1 MAMVSIGVMGIVL
14 GLVFWAG
21 VFLTIRGFISAKK
34 TGHEASIAK
43 AHAEITRLKA
53 EQAGVQPAAPAPAP
67 KAGPS
72 KAATAA
78 KAVGKAAAWT
88 APRLVAG
95 TAVVSKAS
103 VKGAKA
109 TIVQVSKWKKAKA
122 AAKAPV
128 QPAET
133 PASGG
138 NVLTPEQEK
147 TMTETPAFMRA
158 GKVINLAEQRDS
170 RHTLH

>member
-1 MAMVSIGVMGIVL
+1 MELLFISL
-14 GLVFWAG
+14 FFWAA
-21 VFLTIRGFISAKK
+21 VIWAIRTAIVSRK
-34 TGHEASIAK
+34 TGHEATIAK
-43 AHAEITRLKA
+43 AQAEIARLKA
-53 EQAGVQPAAPAPAP
+53 EQAGVVQPAAPAPAP

-109 TIVQVSKWKKAKA
+109 TIVQVSEWKKAKA

>member
-1 MAMVSIGVMGIVL
+1 MELLFISL
-14 GLVFWAG
+14 FFWAA
-21 VFLTIRGFISAKK
+21 VIWAIRTAIVSRK
-34 TGHEASIAK
+34 TGHEATIAK
-43 AHAEITRLKA
+43 AQAEIARLKA
-53 EQAGVQPAAPAPAP
+53 EQAGVVQPAAPAPAP

-109 TIVQVSKWKKAKA
+109 TIVQVSEWKKAKA

-158 GKVINLAEQRDS
+158 GKVINIAEQRDS

>member
-1 MAMVSIGVMGIVL
+1 MELLFISL
-14 GLVFWAG
+14 FFWAA
-21 VFLTIRGFISAKK
+21 VIWAIRTAIVSRK
-34 TGHEASIAK
+34 TGHEATIAK
-43 AHAEITRLKA
+43 AQAEIARLKA
-53 EQAGVQPAAPAPAP
+53 EQAGVVQPAAPAPAP
-67 KAGPS
+67 KVGPS

-88 APRLVAG
+88 APRIVAG

-109 TIVQVSKWKKAKA
+109 TIVQVSEWKKAKA

-158 GKVINLAEQRDS
+158 GKVINIAEQRDS

>member
-1 MAMVSIGVMGIVL
+1 MMEIAMLAVVL
-14 GLVFWAG
+14 GLAFWGG
-21 VFLTIRGFISAKK
+21 VFMVIRGFISAKK
-34 TGHEASIAK
+34 TGHEAEIFR
-43 AHAEITRLKA
+43 HQAEITRLKA
-53 EQAGVQPAAPAPAP
+53 EQAGVVQPAAPAPAP

-88 APRLVAG
+88 APRIVAG

-109 TIVQVSKWKKAKA
+109 TIVQVGEWKKAKA

-147 TMTETPAFMRA
+147 TMTKTPAFMRA